1 MAEITVFVV
10 DDHAILREGVRRL
23 LDAQPDLRVVGE
35 AATGEETLRRVPELR
50 PDVLIL
56 DLSLPDISGLEIIRR
71 VHQSAPEVAIVVLT
85 MHESRE
91 YFFRALQ
98 AGISG
103 YVLKEGGLADLRLA
117 VQAAARGDV
126 YIYPSLTRQLVA
138 DLARHPA
145 SQARLQ
151 AGGLT
156 ARERQVLDLVAQG
169 LTNREI
175 AERLTVTLSTVQ
187 THCANIM
194 NKLGLRNRAELIRY
208 GIERGLLD

>member
-1 MAEITVFVV
+1 MSDRITLLVV

-23 LDAQPDLRVVGE
+23 LEAQPGFQVLGE
-35 AATGEETLRRVPELR
+35 ASTGAEALERVQRLR
-50 PDVLIL
+50 PQVLIL

-98 AGISG
+98 AGVSG
-103 YVLKEGGLADLRLA
+103 YVLKAGGLSDLVLA

-138 DLARHPA
+138 DLAREP
-145 SQARLQ
+145 QARPQQ
-151 AGGLT
+151 ALT
-156 ARERQVLDLVAQG
+156 RRERQVLDLVAQG

-175 AERLTVTLSTVQ
+175 AEHLTIALSTVQ
-187 THCANIM
+187 THCTNIM

-208 GIERGLLD
+208 GVERGLLDSP